1 MIERLSRYWS
11 SLTWA
16 KILVGLVLAAALVVV
31 GTLFGERI
39 VTWLI
44 AFWQRLTWSE
54 ILLFIALFLVSL
66 ILSFIAIGV
75 VMVKI
80 PANYFSS
87 HYKQDF
93 LPGSH
98 WTVRWGAVIVKNIF
112 GLFLIVLGI
121 LLSLPGVPG
130 QGILTILLGLIMIDI
145 PGKRPIEARIIKRPT
160 VLAAMNNLRAK
171 YNKPPLELD

>member
-1 MIERLSRYWS
+1 MTDWLNDLWASLTVGRVLLGVGLFLS
-11 SLTWA
+11 SL
-16 KILVGLVLAAALVVV
+16 
-31 GTLFGERI
+31 
-39 VTWLI
+39 LI
-44 AFWQRLTWSE
+44 
-54 ILLFIALFLVSL
+54 
-66 ILSFIAIGV
+66 SFVAIGI

-93 LPGSH
+93 LPDSS
-98 WTVRWGAVIVKNIF
+98 WLVRWGAVILKNIF

-145 PGKRPIEARIIKRPT
+145 PGKRPLEARIIKRPT
-160 VLAAMNNLRAK
+160 VLAAVNNLRGR